1 MGGSSSKTSNRNEKN
16 GIYAELV
23 SGKGEDSD
31 FPPIKVLLNEQ
42 ITNSALD
49 SLKDSEQ
56 MMHMLAKSL
65 IVDALHDKN
74 TPGKFGKIL
83 NYIFDYEA
91 TLAQTRSMLYWSIST
106 QDSYKNISYLTA
118 WQLKNWTTSYGIGQ
132 VSTLTQMW
140 VRNPSARVEVISPLI
155 TWVLQ
160 QKPYVIDPVS
170 LLIYDALPYTKVQH
184 FTISCSCFIHILL
197 SLYCFAIG
205 THTYRMP

>member
-1 MGGSSSKTSNRNEKN
+1 
-16 GIYAELV
+16 
-23 SGKGEDSD
+23 
-31 FPPIKVLLNEQ
+31 
-42 ITNSALD
+42 
-49 SLKDSEQ
+49 

-74 TPGKFGKIL
+74 TPGKFGTIL

-91 TLAQTRSMLYWSIST
+91 TLAQTRSMLYWSINT
-106 QDSYKNISYLTA
+106 HDSYKNISSLTA
-118 WQLKNWTTSYGIGQ
+118 WQLKNWATSYGIGQ

-140 VRNPSARVEVISPLI
+140 VRTPSSRVEVISPLI

-184 FTISCSCFIHILL
+184 VIVVFVFVFVFTFAHILL
-197 SLYCFAIG
+197 SLYCFVIG